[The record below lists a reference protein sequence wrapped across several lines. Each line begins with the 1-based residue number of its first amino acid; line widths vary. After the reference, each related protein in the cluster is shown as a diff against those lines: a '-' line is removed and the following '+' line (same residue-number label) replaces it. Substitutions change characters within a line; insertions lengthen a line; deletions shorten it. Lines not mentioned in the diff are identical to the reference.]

1 MLLVAPKHAPLYR
14 EAGLIQARLGNLNAA
29 RGALERFL
37 EISDNDSQRHHVARL
52 IQDLGQ
58 QIN

>member
-1 MLLVAPKHAPLYR
+1 
-14 EAGLIQARLGNLNAA
+14 LNAA